1 MSLRSLLENGKTK
14 LKSLRFGADNSFDR
28 VGEGYSSQP
37 YIVKQIPAK
46 YSTLQNG
53 LGNDFLLR
61 GGTLTFD
68 RSADDVSR
76 LTKMFFDTKSR
87 SGLAFTLKQNLLSS
101 SGVRTQASSGLDAS
115 NVLRS
120 FGGILND
127 GVYLPTSTIAQAGV
141 NAFGVHLNKQGMFGG
156 VESLLG
162 LPQGYSAA
170 VPVGSKETANNK
182 TNRLI
187 GLHDSKILDNS
198 VVGKYRGT
206 SIADDNNFILKYI
219 GGPNSILGVG
229 FTNIR
234 FADQRTVTLNKP
246 LGLNQSDHNYY
257 LLSSKEIGDLS
268 EENKNRTA
276 PSYVPKIVD
285 FRTKLTGTNI
295 IKSSIISDSL
305 SYEWSENQ
313 TIENRVNLGD
323 PGRKGNISDY
333 VFGKKFDGKTS
344 ALDKITAKKLYRSD
358 VVDSSDTNDLVK
370 FRIEAIDNDDP
381 TKTVFIHF
389 RAFLGTF
396 SDTYSSTWN
405 STKYIGR
412 GEEFYIYGGFTR
424 AISIDWT
431 VAAQSKQEL
440 IPMYQKLNY
449 LASNLT
455 PDYSSKGYMRGPM
468 MRLTVGGYLY
478 SQPGFITSLTYTV
491 DDTSPWEIGVNNTS
505 TQFANDKGGIE
516 NISDNS
522 VKELPHVMKVQMSYT
537 PIHDFVPRKQKNEY
551 MNAENG
557 IGSITK
563 FGKERYIALS
573 TGDNNNNYDYP
584 RFPPI
589 DTTVNPNAP
598 INALSESERST

>member
-323 PGRKGNISDY
+323 PGRKGDISNY
-333 VFGKKFDGKTS
+333 VSGKKSDGKTS

-389 RAFLGTF
+389 RAFLGAF

-412 GEEFYIYGGFTR
+412 GEEFYTYGGFTR

-573 TGDNNNNYDYP
+573 TGDNNNYDDP
-584 RFPPI
+584 SAPI